1 MERSK
6 QTCYSLAVI
15 ALVFLLSGCWTRPAF
30 DSAGGEIEEPSRL
43 SLRRPEQVMPEYR
56 FGFGDVL
63 DIRFFRYSEFDISV
77 TVRPDGR
84 ISLPKVGEL
93 SVTGMTPA
101 WLDSIIT
108 DAYAEFIRELDVT
121 VIVSQFSGYQVY
133 VLGEVN
139 KPGGYAIVR
148 NMTILHAM
156 ASAGGPK
163 NTAKMG
169 SVMIIRRDRAQGVRA
184 FKVDIGRSLKA
195 KQSIDLVRND
205 ISVQPQ
211 DIIYVPKTAL
221 ASVSDFMRQVY
232 AGILP
237 PLDIYLRALIID
249 NNL

>member
-6 QTCYSLAVI
+6 QTCYSLALV
-15 ALVFLLSGCWTRPAF
+15 ALVFLLTGCWTRPAF
-30 DSAGGEIEEPSRL
+30 DRAGGEVEEPFRL
-43 SLRRPEQVMPEYR
+43 SLGRPEQVMPEYR
-56 FGFGDVL
+56 FGFGDVI
-63 DIRFFRYSEFDISV
+63 DVKFFHSSEFDITV

-101 WLDSIIT
+101 WLDSIVT
-108 DAYAEFIRELDVT
+108 NKYAEFVREPDVT
-121 VIVSQFSGYQVY
+121 VIVSQFSGYQVF

-139 KPGGYAIVR
+139 RPGGYAIVR
-148 NMTILHAM
+148 NMTVLHAM
-156 ASAGGPK
+156 AYAGGPK
-163 NTAKMG
+163 DTAKMS
-169 SVMIIRRDRAQGVRA
+169 SVMIIRRDQAQGVRA

-195 KQSIDLVRND
+195 KRSIDLVRND

-232 AGILP
+232 GGLLP

-249 NNL
+249 SNL